1 MGKQKLTPRMVRTI
15 IELLLE
21 GNLTHQ
27 KIADRINHSLLA
39 NRTSQLR
46 PAKTIKRSLITKINC
61 TLKNKAKSA
70 HRWTD
75 VIEDYL
81 HDNPTVKKRLDG
93 TTNLDEIFKT
103 TEL

>member
-27 KIADRINHSLLA
+27 KIADKINHSLLS

-46 PAKTIKRSLITKINC
+46 PAKRIERSMITKINC
-61 TLKNKAKSA
+61 TLRNKAKSA

-81 HDNPTVKKRLDG
+81 HENPEARQKLEGELDL
-93 TTNLDEIFKT
+93 NEIFKT